1 MEEMNSELVTSLVN
15 GGKEWLVL
23 TIAALMPTFWALTL
37 IFQFARPYI
46 VRVLRGLTLRFGAD
60 VWWLSYVLIRDALML
75 VTFAIATILILPGLY
90 IATPLP
96 LLAPISSLL
105 LFWALVLK
113 LFGDADDDART
124 FRAVSLLLVAAA
136 TFYFATLFF
145 GVEAT
150 DQAYLGEIPAF
161 LVSATN
167 PGWAWPILLVALAG
181 YAATGSYIF
190 WRFVRALRPSATPVT
205 ERPAEPAA

>member
-1 MEEMNSELVTSLVN
+1 MEEMDSELVTTLVN
-15 GGKEWLVL
+15 AGKSWLVL

-75 VTFAIATILILPGLY
+75 LTFAIGTSLILPGLY
-90 IATPLP
+90 ISMPLP
-96 LLAPISSLL
+96 LFAPLSTLL
-105 LFWALVLK
+105 LFWALVFK
-113 LFGDADDDART
+113 LFGEADDDPRT

-136 TFYFATLFF
+136 SLYFVPLFF
-145 GVEAT
+145 GVEAI

-167 PGWAWPILLVALAG
+167 PSWAWPILLLALAG

-190 WRFVRALRPSATPVT
+190 WRFMGALRKGAASVT
-205 ERPAEPAA
+205 ERSTESAA

>member
-23 TIAALMPTFWALTL
+23 TVAALMPTFWALTL

-75 VTFAIATILILPGLY
+75 VTFAIATILMLPGLF
-90 IATPLP
+90 ITMSMPLFAP
-96 LLAPISSLL
+96 LSALL

-136 TFYFATLFF
+136 TLYFVPLFF

-150 DQAYLGEIPAF
+150 DQAYLGAIPAF

-167 PGWAWPILLVALAG
+167 PGLAWPILLVALAG
-181 YAATGSYIF
+181 YGATGSYIF
-190 WRFVRALRPSATPVT
+190 WRFMRTLRKGSAPVT
-205 ERPAEPAA
+205 ARSSESAV